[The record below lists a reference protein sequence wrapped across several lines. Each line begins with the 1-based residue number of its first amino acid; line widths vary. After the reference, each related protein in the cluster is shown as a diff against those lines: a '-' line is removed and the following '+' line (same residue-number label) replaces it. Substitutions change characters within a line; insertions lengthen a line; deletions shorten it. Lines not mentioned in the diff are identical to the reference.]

1 LYAAGFIAEVAP
13 TAQAAFAAA
22 PQKYFL
28 VHKISTASAP
38 ESIPKTDRVSMLPDW
53 NPTPEVRSQIE
64 PAIVAALK
72 GEVAYERARRT
83 YGDLPKQFEED
94 AA

>member
-64 PAIVAALK
+64 PVIVAALK